1 MGQKRVNHR
10 NWRRVAIAI
19 TVAAL
24 VLAAFQ
30 AGVVVGSASVQAP
43 LSGVTPT
50 PSATGASVPAPTQ
63 AHDEHIAPKET
74 PAATP
79 MEPPGCRYGHVTSIQ
94 APDTEWAAIVLD
106 TEIRLDRGYVP
117 PDLVDTSVA
126 GLNGGHLVR
135 AIMIREL
142 RALAR
147 AARKAGAALAIQ
159 SSYRSFDTQRTT
171 FNHWV
176 AAVGRPEALLRSAR
190 PGHSE
195 HQLGIAIDFRSA
207 DRSVAPW
214 EDRDWAQTDAGAW
227 LAAHAW
233 RYGFVMSYPRG
244 ATSVSCYAY
253 ERWHYRYFGRDVAAR
268 IRASRLPARHW
279 LLETLTTA
287 EASTGWR

>member
-1 MGQKRVNHR
+1 MGQKRLNHR
-10 NWRRVAIAI
+10 NWRQAAIAI

-24 VLAAFQ
+24 VGAAFQ
-30 AGVVVGSASVQAP
+30 VGVAVGSASVQAAW
-43 LSGVTPT
+43 SGIAPT
-50 PSATGASVPAPTQ
+50 PSATGASVTAPTE
-63 AHDEHIAPKET
+63 AHDEHIAPTKT

-79 MEPPGCRYGHVTSIQ
+79 MEPPGCHYGHVKSGQ

-117 PDLVDTSVA
+117 PDLVDTSMA

-135 AIMIREL
+135 AIMIRDL

-147 AARKAGAALAIQ
+147 VAREAGAALAIQ
-159 SSYRSFDTQRTT
+159 SSYRSIDNQRST
-171 FNHWV
+171 FNYWV
-176 AAVGRPEALLRSAR
+176 ATAGRSEALLHSAR

-195 HQLGIAIDFRSA
+195 HQLGTAIDFRSA

-214 EDRDWAQTDAGAW
+214 EDRDWARTDAGAW
-227 LAAHAW
+227 LAANAW

-253 ERWHYRYFGRDVAAR
+253 EPWHYRYFGRDVAAR
-268 IRASRLPARHW
+268 IHASRLPARHW
-279 LLETLTTA
+279 LLESLTTA
-287 EASTGWR
+287 EASSG